1 MSATTMMYTEKVS
14 LIREG
19 WEILVEQ
26 LGILKATQ
34 FVILLERGKGDTV
47 EEIVEYWGNASIDEI
62 HNQVVAW
69 KAKRKADEQALMM
82 V

>member
-1 MSATTMMYTEKVS
+1 MSATSVMYTEEVS

-26 LGILKATQ
+26 LGILKATK
-34 FVILLERGKGDTV
+34 FVVLLERGKGDTV
-47 EEIVEYWGNASIDEI
+47 EEIAQYWGDASIDEI

-69 KAKRKADEQALMM
+69 KAKTKAENHSLEQE
-82 V
+82 